1 MKQMKPT
8 SKTLLLGVSFVIA
21 AATAILYNRYFGTW
35 GSKSWQDLTFP
46 WILTIVC
53 AFAARWVRATLKDNK
68 VGQDRSQVQPLTLSR
83 WLIVGTAAA
92 WLGGIVGGI
101 NLGGVLWAL
110 PRWQTLTA
118 AATDGPIF
126 IVGVFT
132 GLLLAAAGL
141 WLEKECQLP
150 PEDKNSPQANQ
161 ETPPPSVGWEL

>member
-8 SKTLLLGVSFVIA
+8 SKTLLLGVCLVIA
-21 AATAILYNRYFGTW
+21 AATAMLYGRYFGSW

-46 WILTIVC
+46 WILTVVC
-53 AFAARWVRATLKDNK
+53 ACAARWVRTTLKDNK

-83 WLIVGTAAA
+83 WLIVGTASA
-92 WLGGIVGGI
+92 WLGAIVGGI
-101 NLGGVLWAL
+101 NMGGVLWAV
-110 PRWQTLTA
+110 PQWQTLTA

-126 IVGVFT
+126 LVGAIS

-150 PEDKNSPQANQ
+150 PSDENSSQANQ
-161 ETPPPSVGWEL
+161 EIRPPSVGWEL